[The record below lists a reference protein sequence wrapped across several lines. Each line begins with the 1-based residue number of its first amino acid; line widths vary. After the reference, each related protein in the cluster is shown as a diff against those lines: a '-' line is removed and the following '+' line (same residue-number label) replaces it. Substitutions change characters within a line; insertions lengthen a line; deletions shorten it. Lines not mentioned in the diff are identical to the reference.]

1 MAYKDPRCEIVDIPV
16 PLSLVDEEST
26 DEDIE
31 DDLSELLAVVRA
43 RLAVRATSQLTLP
56 ITVSWSDSDGQEFWR
71 ERISLIGGKLVI
83 EDDFVE
89 SSKLALAVV
98 AAASGEGPLFIVFTD
113 EEVGE
118 LRFRIQFG
126 DYPRQ

>member
-1 MAYKDPRCEIVDIPV
+1 MAYKDPRCEIVDIPI

-43 RLAVRATSQLTLP
+43 RLATRATSQLTLP

-71 ERISLIGGKLVI
+71 ERISLIGGKLEI
-83 EDDFVE
+83 EDEFVE
-89 SSKLALAVV
+89 ASKLGLAVV
-98 AAASGEGPLFIVFTD
+98 AAATGEGPLFIVFTD
-113 EEVGE
+113 QGEGE